1 MLCNKQK
8 PPCFGVHGSLAYFY
22 RPMSDA
28 AIKIKELL
36 AALPAA
42 TRRKAEKLPVRE
54 AEEADKGEWVAFVD
68 DGANSYD
75 VQLSIS
81 RGNLLRHTCDCGKL
95 DADGFCLHQM
105 ALLLHISTIST
116 SVPTAP
122 KTKRN
127 KKEDPIDTLLA
138 QVEYDELRAWV
149 KELLQQKKDVM
160 VAFTTRFSAKPTDYT
175 LAEIM
180 QMTDAAVKSI
190 VKNKKR
196 IDQSELKQILAL
208 WQKVHAP
215 VIACYLNNITSTE
228 KIYLLAGILLA
239 VYKWQFELQINTTR
253 FSSYMV
259 DVLAHTIAP
268 LHDIAVESAWQKVL
282 AAYMAEL
289 AKVANPLAQ
298 QWAIFLAKLAKATPQ
313 RARTDFVLQKLETI
327 YKKACSSKGEVV
339 IEWFTRLLF
348 ELYESLDRLPE
359 CIDWIQ
365 PIIYQNEYN
374 LKLIGLL
381 TEAGNYQRAEALC
394 LRIIKANYQ
403 EEYNLPYLICLKKI
417 YAMQPDKRSK
427 LHEIILKI
435 FPLHCTLADYK
446 MIVVKC
452 IGKYVCKM
460 VSLPLCLII
469 WKEVP
474 LAIYCRH
481 TLMYCTNTIK

>member
-1 MLCNKQK
+1 
-8 PPCFGVHGSLAYFY
+8 
-22 RPMSDA
+22 
-28 AIKIKELL
+28 
-36 AALPAA
+36 
-42 TRRKAEKLPVRE
+42 
-54 AEEADKGEWVAFVD
+54 
-68 DGANSYD
+68 
-75 VQLSIS
+75 
-81 RGNLLRHTCDCGKL
+81 
-95 DADGFCLHQM
+95 
-105 ALLLHISTIST
+105 
-116 SVPTAP
+116 
-122 KTKRN
+122 
-127 KKEDPIDTLLA
+127 
-138 QVEYDELRAWV
+138 
-149 KELLQQKKDVM
+149 
-160 VAFTTRFSAKPTDYT
+160 
-175 LAEIM
+175 
-180 QMTDAAVKSI
+180 
-190 VKNKKR
+190 
-196 IDQSELKQILAL
+196 
-208 WQKVHAP
+208 
-215 VIACYLNNITSTE
+215 
-228 KIYLLAGILLA
+228 LLA

-446 MIVVKC
+446 MIVEEHFMGQPEEAQKWKNKVLRKLGEGAYRSKETAQMYWEVC
-452 IGKYVCKM
+452 VQDGKFTTMFNHMERSTLGYLLPAYFDVLYQYDKM
-460 VSLPLCLII
+460 KFLLKLSTLSMRTSLEPEEIEGYTLLAQKIYEHYHYMERSIFLKADRSFYGSNFVPFCERI
-469 WKEVP
+469 WQENV
-474 LAIYCRH
+474 
-481 TLMYCTNTIK
+481 